1 MEFACQLA
9 GAKLIVVV
17 GHTKC
22 GAVRGACAGA
32 ELSHLTGLL
41 AKIKPAVDAVPV
53 QGADPAAKT
62 SDARVDAVAKENVRL
77 VLEQIRKQSPVLADL
92 IKSGKVGLVGAMH
105 DLSTGQVT
113 FLN

>member
-1 MEFACQLA
+1 
-9 GAKLIVVV
+9 
-17 GHTKC
+17 
-22 GAVRGACAGA
+22 
-32 ELSHLTGLL
+32 
-41 AKIKPAVDAVPV
+41 
-53 QGADPAAKT
+53 
-62 SDARVDAVAKENVRL
+62 

>member
-1 MEFACQLA
+1 MTVVI
-9 GAKLIVVV
+9 GAS
-17 GHTKC
+17 
-22 GAVRGACAGA
+22 GACAGA

-53 QGADPAAKT
+53 QGTDPSAKT
-62 SDARVDAVAKENVRL
+62 SDTHVDAVAKENVRL